1 MALFDTLIREVAEK
15 FSLGGNAEKLVIELV
30 RAMSSPQTGGLAGF
44 LDKFR
49 QAGLAELVQSWIG
62 RGENLP

>member
-30 RAMSSPQTGGLAGF
+30 RAMSSPQTGLAGF